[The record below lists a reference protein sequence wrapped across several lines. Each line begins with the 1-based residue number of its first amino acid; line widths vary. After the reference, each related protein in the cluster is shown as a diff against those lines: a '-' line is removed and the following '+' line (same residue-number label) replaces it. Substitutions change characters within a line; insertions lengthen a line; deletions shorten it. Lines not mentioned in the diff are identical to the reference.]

1 MNEIKV
7 VLCQVLRRYR
17 LYLDHDT
24 PPPRMNIKIV
34 LKSENGILVKFNNL
48 N

>member
-24 PPPRMNIKIV
+24 PPPRMKPQLVLGTENGMFIKII
-34 LKSENGILVKFNNL
+34 KI
-48 N
+48 